1 MFLCEFS
8 EIFKNMFFTEHLRDN
23 ASVFYWRKKNIL
35 FTLSRKEQ
43 SSYEAVKFLLE
54 TLIYKIWF
62 WNFLAQRKS
71 GVKLVKD
78 IFKHFIIDVGF
89 TSCLT
94 SIRLTYQDLISESF
108 LRLLI
113 GRCPRIKKHQKVKN
127 LISVKII
134 KKCYV
139 NRGDRDGLSCE
150 SPKVSFCTALGA
162 LLIWMIYLY
171 FHINLFLKA
180 RFFPCIQHGRRKL
193 FYGRVVGGGGELS
206 NNVVHHGWPRTK
218 KFKKKRWL

>member
-113 GRCPRIKKHQKVKN
+113 GRCPSDRKN
-127 LISVKII
+127 TRKL
-134 KKCYV
+134 
-139 NRGDRDGLSCE
+139 R
-150 SPKVSFCTALGA
+150 T
-162 LLIWMIYLY
+162 
-171 FHINLFLKA
+171 LFLWKSLKNA
-180 RFFPCIQHGRRKL
+180 TWIGDIEMDCPVRAQKCHSAQLLVPFWFEWFI
-193 FYGRVVGGGGELS
+193 FIS
-206 NNVVHHGWPRTK
+206 A
-218 KFKKKRWL
+218 